1 MDTEVSMPSE
11 PPLETR
17 RRALVIGASS
27 GIGAALARKL
37 AREGYKVI
45 LLARRKGLLE
55 SLQEEINANSNDQ
68 RAYSYTH
75 DVGNLDEIPAL
86 FQRILKEMK
95 RIDVC
100 IYNAGVMPD
109 VSGDEYTFEKDRQI
123 ILVNVLGA
131 IAWLNQA
138 ALLFTRMGS
147 GQIVGIS
154 SVAGDRG
161 RVGKPVY
168 HASKAALTTYLEAL
182 RNRLSRYGVNVLT
195 VKPGVVATDLSG
207 IPQESLMAI
216 SPEQAAKDIWRAMRR
231 RKQVVYTPSRWRLI
245 MYVIRSIPSFI
256 FRRMSI

>member
-1 MDTEVSMPSE
+1 MPSE
-11 PPLETR
+11 PPLGTR
-17 RRALVIGASS
+17 RRALIIGASS
-27 GIGAALARKL
+27 GIGAELAMRL
-37 AREGYKVI
+37 AREGYKVV
-45 LLARRKGLLE
+45 LLARRKSMLE
-55 SLQEEINANSNDQ
+55 TLQEEINANSNDQ
-68 RAYSYTH
+68 RAYSYAH
-75 DVGNLDEIPAL
+75 DVRDFDEIPAL

-109 VSGDEYTFEKDRQI
+109 VSGDEYNFEKDRQI

-138 ALLFTRMGS
+138 AQLFMRMGS

-182 RNRLSRYGVNVLT
+182 RNRLSLYGVNVLT
-195 VKPGVVATDLSG
+195 VKPGVVATNLSG
-207 IPQESLMAI
+207 VSPESLMTI
-216 SPEQAAKDIWRAMRR
+216 SPDQAAKDIWRAIRK
-231 RKQVVYTPSRWRLI
+231 RKQVIYTPTRWRLI